1 MLEFCTKTPQILIVS
16 FDFELEEVVIRH
28 DFLGIEGEE
37 RERGSRIHLEKL
49 QTGDKILGGSYFPIV
64 QIPKFIKYFSFYS
77 WWFVLSDTQQCQF
90 LCVWVQCC

>member
-1 MLEFCTKTPQILIVS
+1 MWHRQLILDFCTETPQILVVY
-16 FDFELEEVVIRH
+16 FDFDLKEVVIRH

-64 QIPKFIKYFSFYS
+64 QIPKFMK
-77 WWFVLSDTQQCQF
+77 CF
-90 LCVWVQCC
+90 LFLQLVVCPF

>member
-1 MLEFCTKTPQILIVS
+1 MAEAVNIRILQILTVS
-16 FDFELEEVVIRH
+16 FDFDLEEVVIGH

-64 QIPKFIKYFSFYS
+64 RIPKFMK
-77 WWFVLSDTQQCQF
+77 CF
-90 LCVWVQCC
+90 LFLQRVVCPF